1 MRLYVESKL
10 IFNQMFLIIVFDLQ
24 VLMFSGTLKIKF
36 TKPLMKQVQILKILN
51 DREGLFKTSFI
62 KSKKDLKFFTD
73 VLFKILIIV
82 FIMNTEN

>member
-1 MRLYVESKL
+1 
-10 IFNQMFLIIVFDLQ
+10 
-24 VLMFSGTLKIKF
+24 MFSGTLKMKF

-62 KSKKDLKFFTD
+62 KSKKGLKIFID